1 MLRVRDKGI
10 RYLVML
16 WRRDDAMAAS
26 GSPAEDQV
34 VQRPVQSLLRV
45 ATAGSLAAV
54 SDPEATAG
62 SLAAV
67 SDSEATAG
75 SLAAVSDPASPSRG
89 RSGRNRYDWVEVCR
103 EQTDAEIRPAAKLWL
118 RQHDI
123 LHTTLQWSSDRGTK
137 TLLTHCKKC
146 QSCTKMWCF
155 RIQASQQ
162 RELVVEVAGKCG
174 SEDATV
180 MKKKYATQHAQQHS
194 PAKALLKMKQDGVP
208 VGQLKNQRPSC
219 RPKDREFS
227 TDCLAELQKFLAD
240 PPACIRIIQEH
251 VVCTKKEVC
260 IPFVCPCTHAILQD
274 SGLHSFVMDFTYKT
288 NRDGLLLG
296 CIGPLGLLQ
305 LKNSLPSVRMV
316 PAVFCLSSAE
326 NEAAHVLLLDLF
338 LQHCELWNLNMTD
351 AFLDCSCL
359 HAVRKACAEA
369 PRKMYLHRCLQ
380 HVKKNVREESAR
392 KNSETGTPR
401 LVNKELLSV
410 LVDSLMFSAT
420 LPADIQ
426 FHAYWDSILSRME
439 GTSKPTDFK
448 EPEMAQ
454 YLRKHILDD
463 TGLGSFVVVVVVTSS
478 GSSGSSSSSSSSS
491 SSRSRS
497 TFFWS
502 AVYREGWW

>member
-1 MLRVRDKGI
+1 
-10 RYLVML
+10 
-16 WRRDDAMAAS
+16 MAAS

-45 ATAGSLAAV
+45 
-54 SDPEATAG
+54 ATAG

-103 EQTDAEIRPAAKLWL
+103 EQTDAEMRPAAKLWL

-208 VGQLKNQRPSC
+208 VAHRPDVGQLKNQRPSC

-274 SGLHSFVMDFTYKT
+274 SGLHSFVMISRT
-288 NRDGLLLG
+288 RR
-296 CIGPLGLLQ
+296 I
-305 LKNSLPSVRMV
+305 VM
-316 PAVFCLSSAE
+316 VFCWVASAHW
-326 NEAAHVLLLDLF
+326 A
-338 LQHCELWNLNMTD
+338 C
-351 AFLDCSCL
+351 CS
-359 HAVRKACAEA
+359 
-369 PRKMYLHRCLQ
+369 
-380 HVKKNVREESAR
+380 
-392 KNSETGTPR
+392 
-401 LVNKELLSV
+401 
-410 LVDSLMFSAT
+410 
-420 LPADIQ
+420 
-426 FHAYWDSILSRME
+426 
-439 GTSKPTDFK
+439 
-448 EPEMAQ
+448 
-454 YLRKHILDD
+454 
-463 TGLGSFVVVVVVTSS
+463 
-478 GSSGSSSSSSSSS
+478 
-491 SSRSRS
+491 
-497 TFFWS
+497 
-502 AVYREGWW
+502 